1 MSKFLLLECNRLRSK
16 GGNLLENANDEFKNN
31 WINNISSSGIVINA
45 GDEISLEETIVNS
58 RGASDEVIEFRGVEN
73 ENGFLDNKLELTYSF
88 YINNSGINTV
98 KLPLISHTTYR
109 GNGQTIAGA
118 NDTTLTPNMTD
129 PPAGATITDKTNGAI
144 LAHSNQNYLY
154 TYSKRSIGE
163 TFFFPSDSG
172 NPTTYTGNPYDGMTG
187 SSIVFGNYLFRITE
201 AVKGGSAPNQ
211 INDGYKAGLVY
222 NTTIDPPANP
232 AGTAFSG
239 SGMKIKVIST
249 TSTGNVYG
257 IIDKFEVFDIGSGYD
272 PNALISGLA
281 KIKLTNPVGGT
292 PAFPATSVNHQFTL
306 TSFPSENF
314 KETNTSDFFD
324 GKRYYFNNITFAGF
338 CDPREYL
345 ANNPATVGNDL
356 ELYNRNFSKRTRSL
370 TLEVPVGFAT
380 PDNVGEILTDQLHK
394 PSKITKQNDT
404 APFLKYSNMENA
416 HRSETGDISF
426 DFEPVVIDTP
436 TYSPVCMNGSLNG
449 NANGDENSFTKV
461 RNRFY
466 NSVAWLEPERIEGLN
481 YFNNGYSKSAGD
493 HSDTQILTGRLGSV
507 NTQTAGINSP
517 GDFGFGHTREFGN
530 HVVLLNTFKNTDFQ
544 NTADPGVSNAVQ
556 LAKGNLIITNLKY
569 TQANITALAQGFKKA
584 EKYIGDLTQNI
595 DVDSQDFKNRLG
607 VFLDIGAYD
616 DEFSNR
622 VLIRDTSGNLL
633 KGQRLKFAT
642 LAESNNFG
650 HVEIPVDHNFADP
663 TTGRILQGYQKDFFN
678 LDNDGQQLGGVW
690 IKSRFQKGFLF
701 NSSSP
706 DGTTPNPNGD
716 TANYRGT
723 FDAETFTPDSSN
735 FNFTTNADISF
746 NSFFNSTYTNEH
758 NITQTYDQYIKL
770 SQDNDIGAI
779 PVFCRATGNLTMTR
793 GGIDQILETPFIAF
807 VSAFEIGAPNETFKP
822 LLGTDELNNIYR
834 LDTSNSTFGT
844 KIGLDKSFTRNEA
857 VFMYNP
863 QINNELSA
871 SLAGGT
877 EDGAN
882 YINYGYIGAVNPSIT
897 FNPGLSRFEISG
909 LNTPVNTGN
918 GLLTDIL
925 NNFEANDNPN
935 QQVLNLNRKGQIIS
949 KEQKPRGDQIN
960 GADGNPIALSITR
973 ISNFQVRQKEGSIL
987 DSQSGISIEGLGLYD
1002 KSGNI
1007 TQLTETDLTKFQFS
1021 LFDKIGFDLNQL
1033 LPRIGESNAFFTNDF
1048 LFQTHAGFKYQDIPN
1063 FFTKPTTT
1071 GSYVSSAEVQTLS
1084 LNEDDAPVF
1093 NLGMDSLRDSSPDIS
1108 QGAISAFKLPTKL
1121 EIPYFL
1127 VYSSILEG
1135 GVDTQFIG
1143 GQDGQSKIPAIGILT
1158 RENNQGD
1165 FFYSPSTDFVFTATK
1180 DFVITEIE
1188 TSIRLPDGS
1197 RPKLESHSSVIY
1209 KITKPLRSLPQNA
1222 TPIPQHVRRTEDN
1235 QRNKK
1240 KDN

>member
-16 GGNLLENANDEFKNN
+16 GGNLLDNTKDEFKNN

-45 GDEISLEETIVNS
+45 GDQISLEETIVNS
-58 RGASDEVIEFRGVEN
+58 RGASDEVIEFRGAEN
-73 ENGFLDNKLELTYSF
+73 ENGFLDNKVELTYSF

-98 KLPLISHTTYR
+98 KLPLINHCTYR
-109 GNGQTIAGA
+109 GNAATIAGA
-118 NDTTLTPNMTD
+118 SDTTLTPELTA
-129 PPAGATITDKTNGAI
+129 PPAASTFSDQTNGQV

-154 TYSKRSIGE
+154 VYAKRSIGE
-163 TFFFPSDSG
+163 TFFYPDDGSAA
-172 NPTTYTGNPYDGMTG
+172 TTYTTQPYDGMTD
-187 SSIVFGNYLFRITE
+187 SSIVFGNYLFRIRE
-201 AVKGGSAPNQ
+201 KVKGGSAANN
-211 INDGYKAGLVY
+211 INDGYKAGFIY
-222 NTTIDPPANP
+222 NTVISPAANP
-232 AGTAFSG
+232 AGTPFSG

-249 TSTGNVYG
+249 TSTGNIYG
-257 IIDKFEVFDIGSGYD
+257 IIDKFEVFDIGSGYNPD
-272 PNALISGLA
+272 ALISGLA
-281 KIKLTNPVGGT
+281 TIKLMEPISGDPFQGT
-292 PAFPATSVNHQFTL
+292 SHEFEL

-314 KETNTSDFFD
+314 KETNTKDFFD
-324 GKRYYFNNITFAGF
+324 GKRYYFNNIDFGGF
-338 CDPREYL
+338 CDSREYTDNT
-345 ANNPATVGNDL
+345 ADTPAQDL
-356 ELYNRNFSKRTRSL
+356 TKFNSTYGKRTRSL
-370 TLEVPVGFAT
+370 SLEVPVGFAT

-394 PSKITKQNDT
+394 PSKITKENDT
-404 APFLKYSNMENA
+404 APFLKYSKMVNA
-416 HRSETGDISF
+416 HSTETGDISF

-436 TYSPVCMNGSLNG
+436 TYSPVCMNGSQSGNPRGDLNT
-449 NANGDENSFTKV
+449 FTQV

-481 YFNNGYSKSAGD
+481 YFNTGYRKATTDHGD
-493 HSDTQILTGRLGSV
+493 IDILTGRLDTPS
-507 NTQTAGINSP
+507 TQTSGLGTV
-517 GDFGFGHTREFGN
+517 GDFGYGHTREFGN

-544 NTADPGVSNAVQ
+544 NNADKGVSNQVG
-556 LAKGNLIITNLKY
+556 LTKGSLIITNLKY
-569 TQANITALAQGFKKA
+569 TENNIKGLAAGFKKA
-584 EKYIGDLTQNI
+584 EKYIGDLSQNI
-595 DVDSQDFKNRLG
+595 DVDSQAFKNRLG

-616 DEFSNR
+616 DEFSNK
-622 VLIRDTSGNLL
+622 VLVRDTQGNTL

-642 LAESNNFG
+642 ITESANFG
-650 HVEIPVDHNFADP
+650 NVEIPVDHNFADP
-663 TTGRILQGYQKDFFN
+663 TTGRTLQGYQKDFFN
-678 LDNDGQQLGGVW
+678 LDNDGQKLGGVW
-690 IKSRFQKGFLF
+690 IKSRFQNGYLY
-701 NSSSP
+701 NPSSV

-716 TANYRGT
+716 TANFRGT
-723 FDAETFTPDSSN
+723 FQAETFTPDTSV
-735 FNFTTNADISF
+735 FNFSTAGDITF
-746 NSFFNSTYTNEH
+746 ESFFNSRFTNE
-758 NITQTYDQYIKL
+758 NGITQNYEEYIKL
-770 SQDNDIGAI
+770 SQENDIGAI
-779 PVFCRATGNLTMTR
+779 PVFCRHEGVNTMTR
-793 GGIDQILETPFIAF
+793 GGIDLVLETPFIAF
-807 VSAFEIGAPNETFKP
+807 VSAFELGTPTQPFDP
-822 LLGTDELNNIYR
+822 QLGTDSANNIWR

-863 QINNELSA
+863 QINNVLSA

-877 EDGAN
+877 ADGNN
-882 YINYGYIGAVNPSIT
+882 YINYGYIGAVNPSII
-897 FNPGLSRFEISG
+897 FNPALSRFEISG
-909 LNTPVNTGN
+909 LNTPVSTGN

-935 QQVLNLNRKGQIIS
+935 QQVLNLNRKGQIITKQS
-949 KEQKPRGDQIN
+949 KPRGDQVN
-960 GADGNPIALSITR
+960 GADGNPIPISITR

-1007 TQLTETDLTKFQFS
+1007 TQLTETDFTKFQFS

-1048 LFQTHAGFKYQDIPN
+1048 LFQTHTGFKYQDIPN

-1071 GSYVSSAEVQTLS
+1071 GSYVSSAEIQTLS

-1143 GQDGQSKIPAIGILT
+1143 GEDGQSKIPAIGILT

-1165 FFYSPSTDFVFTATK
+1165 FFYSPSSDFVFTATK

-1197 RPKLESHSSVIY
+1197 RPKLESHSSIIY

-1222 TPIPQHVRRTEDN
+1222 TPIPQHVKRTEEN
-1235 QRNKK
+1235 RRNKK
-1240 KDN
+1240 GN